1 MRSRAVSLPALCSF
15 SRRSAPPPASAS
27 SLRRRNSCRR
37 SAADFVMG
45 ARMFFSAKRTSVR
58 RQILCAKYSHS
69 EMRGNPD
76 CAEQQD
82 DSEQQLGPN
91 GRDSIRR
98 GLNGSHVFGGN
109 HESVHSRKGLRDRE
123 DHYKS
128 GGQHH
133 FHMRLRPFTIRRDE
147 NSAEFRESVEVWP
160 SRRSP

>member
-27 SLRRRNSCRR
+27 SLRRRNSCSR

-45 ARMFFSAKRTSVR
+45 ARTFFSAKRTSVR

-76 CAEQQD
+76 RAEQQD
-82 DSEQQLGPN
+82 DSEQQLGSN
-91 GRDSIRR
+91 GRDSRRR
-98 GLNGSHVFGGN
+98 GLNGGHVFGGN
-109 HESVHSRKGLRDRE
+109 HESVHSRKSHRDRE

-128 GGQHH
+128 
-133 FHMRLRPFTIRRDE
+133 
-147 NSAEFRESVEVWP
+147 
-160 SRRSP
+160 